1 MNIDRLVE
9 MANDIAANLAA
20 EPDRAEAVATMTLH
34 LRRFWEPGMRAQILA
49 YLDQGGSGLDRL
61 ACEAIAGLR

>member
-1 MNIDRLVE
+1 MNIARLVE

-20 EPDRAEAVATMTLH
+20 EPDRVEAVATMTLH

-49 YLDQGGSGLDRL
+49 YLDQGGSELDAL
-61 ACEAIAGLR
+61 ASEAVAGLR

>member
-1 MNIDRLVE
+1 MNIARLVA

-49 YLDQGGSGLDRL
+49 YLDQGGSELDVL
-61 ACEAIAGLR
+61 ARDAVAALR